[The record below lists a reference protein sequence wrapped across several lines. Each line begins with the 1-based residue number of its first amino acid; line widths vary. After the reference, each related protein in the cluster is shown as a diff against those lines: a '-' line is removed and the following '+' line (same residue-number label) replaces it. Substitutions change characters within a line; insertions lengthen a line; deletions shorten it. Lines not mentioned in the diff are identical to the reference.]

1 MERRLTGRHDSTLQ
15 AENGRLELMAES
27 GSHGALLLKAGDQV
41 RTLDLSLRCD
51 RDSELRVLILR
62 ESSDDLTLTL
72 SADVHSQADLK
83 IGLLDLEKGFLE
95 FRGEIRLK
103 EPGTSADLYT
113 GELVGE
119 GARKKNDLQVVSE
132 TDHTFGNMHNFAVL
146 HRAAD
151 YDMVAAGKIVKGARG
166 SESHQETRV
175 LTLDADH
182 KTHVLPILYID
193 ENEVKA
199 SHAMTV
205 GQPDADQMYYLE
217 SRGLSHLQAMSLLSI
232 GYFMPVISLAGS
244 EDLRHRL
251 REDLERKAGLYG
263 HQG

>member
-1 MERRLTGRHDSTLQ
+1 M
-15 AENGRLELMAES
+15 
-27 GSHGALLLKAGDQV
+27 
-41 RTLDLSLRCD
+41 
-51 RDSELRVLILR
+51 
-62 ESSDDLTLTL
+62 
-72 SADVHSQADLK
+72 
-83 IGLLDLEKGFLE
+83 
-95 FRGEIRLK
+95 
-103 EPGTSADLYT
+103 
-113 GELVGE
+113 
-119 GARKKNDLQVVSE
+119 SE
-132 TDHTFGNMHNFAVL
+132 TDHTFGKMHNFAVL

-182 KTHVLPILYID
+182 KTRVLPILYID

-217 SRGLSHLQAMSLLSI
+217 SRGLSNLQAMSLLSI